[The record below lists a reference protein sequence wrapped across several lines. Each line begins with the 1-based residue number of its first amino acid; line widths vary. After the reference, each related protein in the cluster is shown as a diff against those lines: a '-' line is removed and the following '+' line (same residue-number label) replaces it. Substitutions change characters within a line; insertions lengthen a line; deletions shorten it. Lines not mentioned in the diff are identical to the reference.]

1 MKRQLIIGLILVVL
15 IGVCFGAYFGVDT
28 YQKKKAE
35 KAAEEAAALQL
46 SDFQSDDVTKLILHT
61 PDLDYTIEK
70 NTSDDDG
77 DSWLVASGDELH
89 INTYYIDALCT
100 YGCSLTATKDLGT
113 ADADKLE
120 TYGLSDP
127 VSITYYTGDADK
139 PEKTLY
145 IGKQNPTKE
154 SFYVMHD
161 DDDHVYLADANNTG
175 YLYVT
180 RTQLR
185 YRYLMD
191 DKTSDITQISLE
203 RDGQM
208 VYNFSKT
215 DNNADWKM
223 TAPIETPIGI
233 NNAKLS
239 SAFISLQQ
247 LEADDFGDSDVTPD
261 KYAEYGFDQPAYRF
275 QFTQSTGET
284 TTLLVGEYD
293 PLTTSYI
300 KCLHVETNE
309 ILIFDSSYLSFLQTD
324 TTSYMVSNVYKQ
336 GIENV
341 SGLTVQYHGSF
352 NDKTVDINSCF
363 TIDNANSSYTF
374 DGTAITANDAAEAF
388 KTFYT
393 AVSELSYESLEANTE
408 IPADT
413 DPALRLTYTLL
424 DGSTHTV
431 ELVKRDDTTYWAF
444 IDGTFTHA
452 VVRQRALSGEN
463 KLLEAYTALQKAAA
477 SAAS

>member
-1 MKRQLIIGLILVVL
+1 M
-15 IGVCFGAYFGVDT
+15 
-28 YQKKKAE
+28 
-35 KAAEEAAALQL
+35 
-46 SDFQSDDVTKLILHT
+46 
-61 PDLDYTIEK
+61 
-70 NTSDDDG
+70 
-77 DSWLVASGDELH
+77 
-89 INTYYIDALCT
+89 
-100 YGCSLTATKDLGT
+100 
-113 ADADKLE
+113 
-120 TYGLSDP
+120 
-127 VSITYYTGDADK
+127 
-139 PEKTLY
+139 
-145 IGKQNPTKE
+145 
-154 SFYVMHD
+154 
-161 DDDHVYLADANNTG
+161 
-175 YLYVT
+175 
-180 RTQLR
+180 
-185 YRYLMD
+185 
-191 DKTSDITQISLE
+191 
-203 RDGQM
+203 
-208 VYNFSKT
+208 
-215 DNNADWKM
+215 
-223 TAPIETPIGI
+223 
-233 NNAKLS
+233 
-239 SAFISLQQ
+239 
-247 LEADDFGDSDVTPD
+247 
-261 KYAEYGFDQPAYRF
+261 
-275 QFTQSTGET
+275 
-284 TTLLVGEYD
+284 
-293 PLTTSYI
+293 
-300 KCLHVETNE
+300 ETNE

-352 NDKTVDINSCF
+352 NDKTVDINSSF